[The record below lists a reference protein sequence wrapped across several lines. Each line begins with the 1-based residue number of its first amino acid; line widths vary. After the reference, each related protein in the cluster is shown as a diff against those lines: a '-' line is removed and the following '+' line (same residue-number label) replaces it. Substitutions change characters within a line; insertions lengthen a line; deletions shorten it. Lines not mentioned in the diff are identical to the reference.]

1 MAPEQ
6 QLTDYLHRLMDF
18 DAAEDGAFNAL
29 FREGM
34 ELLDLRTS
42 DISEQFDVT
51 GPSVRHWR
59 EGVST
64 PHPAIARLILD
75 SMRQRAESQGA
86 RVLQHAA
93 VAA

>member
-6 QLTDYLHRLMDF
+6 QLNEYLHRLMEF
-18 DAAEDGAFNAL
+18 DADNAVAFNAL

-34 ELLDLRTS
+34 ELLDLRAGE
-42 DISEQFDVT
+42 ICEQFDVT
-51 GPSVRHWR
+51 GPTVRHWR
-59 EGVST
+59 EGVSA
-64 PHPAIARLILD
+64 PHPAVARLILD